1 MAGLK
6 MGRGKQI
13 SNITFLPVVET
24 ISRKFALRRE
34 TCTLKTSQ
42 QKESHTLSYMG
53 SGARVKMFNGGLVT
67 QNYFFMRKNARQT
80 PLSTDET
87 MNRSNFT
94 ACAKW
99 RSALRQDLAKISANQ
114 AKYRESLNEHKKIKG
129 VWAGD
134 YSFDGFVFAVGM
146 AILGDGGTLPQ
157 DHALPAFDN

>member
-1 MAGLK
+1 MAGFNMK
-6 MGRGKQI
+6 RGKQI
-13 SNITFLPVVET
+13 SNISFMPVVET

-42 QKESHTLSYMG
+42 QKETNTFSYMG

-67 QNYFFMRKNARQT
+67 RNYFFMRKNARSSA
-80 PLSTDET
+80 LSAAET
-87 MNRSNFT
+87 ENRDNFRSVSI
-94 ACAKW
+94 W
-99 RSALRQDLAKISANQ
+99 RSGVRQDLSKLSANQ
-114 AKYRESLNEHKKIKG
+114 AKYRESLNEHKTIKG

-134 YSFDGFVFAVGM
+134 YSFDGFIFAIGM